1 MSEQRVPF
9 NVREEARMSLQ
20 DWWSARFDTWFF
32 NHIAGIASVTD
43 TRLTGFNST
52 LSPDASHIVYAGS
65 ATAESNLSAN
75 STQTFALEIIDK
87 AVLAARTVTPV
98 VRPLNNEQEPGKHN
112 FVGFITPVFRAAA

>member
-1 MSEQRVPF
+1 M
-9 NVREEARMSLQ
+9 ALQ
-20 DWWSARFDTWFF
+20 DWWSARFDTWLF
-32 NHIAGIASVTD
+32 NHLAGIATVTD

-52 LSPDASHIVYAGS
+52 LSPDATHIVYAGA